1 MKLDKDKLNQI
12 AALPD
17 ESLWQ
22 IIRALGISSG
32 IDLSSVNVTTAQIA
46 KIRSALGIM
55 TDDDISRATEI
66 ISAAKNKK

>member
-1 MKLDKDKLNQI
+1 MKLDKDKLSQI

-32 IDLSSVNVTTAQIA
+32 IDLSSVNVTSAQIA

>member
-1 MKLDKDKLNQI
+1 MKLDKEKLNQI

-17 ESLWQ
+17 ESLLQ

-32 IDLSSVNVTTAQIA
+32 IDLSSVSVSPDRIS

-55 TDDDISRATEI
+55 TDDDIDRAMEI
-66 ISAAKNKK
+66 ISKSKKQ